1 MYQPVKNA
9 LEAIGSR
16 GKYQKLLIVYLFF
29 IAAEVNYLLFGPT
42 FIFMNPLF
50 ECDFTDELVD

>member
-1 MYQPVKNA
+1 MHQPVKNA
-9 LEAIGSR
+9 LQALGFR
-16 GKYQKLLIVYLFF
+16 GKYQKLLVAFLFC

-50 ECDFTDELVD
+50 ECSFTP